1 MGTNGKSIE
10 DAYHYRDGIC
20 CATCPA
26 YEAKPYRKESVLS
39 LLCLNGTCKR
49 HKTLVEMTKVCDKHP
64 AWKIR
69 TQGGIIR

>member
-10 DAYHYRDGIC
+10 AAYHYRDAIC

-26 YEAKPYRKESVLS
+26 YEAKPYAEEGVLS

-49 HKTLVEMTKVCDKHP
+49 HKIQVEMTKVCDKHP
-64 AWKIR
+64 TWKTILH
-69 TQGGIIR
+69 GHKE